1 MQQYSRFSQSSPTA
15 PGGAEW
21 ADSLSPLEEMRQR
34 LEAELMDLMR
44 SRSAEKLKE
53 CLARAKPFF
62 PSGNMVILQAER
74 RLEDWPSAVDGAIS
88 DNRQNGRPRKK
99 ARRSG
104 GSDIGTASAREDVA
118 QEDFTEQVEQGA
130 GHELCTNWPA
140 CIGSREERL
149 VGHLMWNP
157 LQQLYDRGDVYCVA
171 CWEYFRKINQNIQGL
186 FVLRSDA
193 MCWDD
198 RRRRVLAGKRTSSFQ
213 MNGGGHPLC
222 HWDEH
227 CIGGPGS
234 RLVGHLQVIPGN
246 DLFRRGNIFCE
257 DCWQSW
263 KEVSR
268 DTHRGRGWCD
278 ACRPCVAGMIIS
290 EHEPF

>member
-1 MQQYSRFSQSSPTA
+1 MQQHR
-15 PGGAEW
+15 GAEW
-21 ADSLSPLEEMRQR
+21 ADSLSPLEEMRHR
-34 LEAELMDLMR
+34 LEYDLMDQSR
-44 SRSAEKLKE
+44 SRSAEELQE
-53 CLARAKPFF
+53 CIERAKPFL
-62 PSGNMVILQAER
+62 PSGNMVMLLAER
-74 RLEDWPSAVDGAIS
+74 RLEDMLAAVDGTRRG
-88 DNRQNGRPRKK
+88 DMENGRPRKK

-104 GSDIGTASAREDVA
+104 GRGTGIPPARVDVA
-118 QEDFTEQVEQGA
+118 QEDFDMQGE
-130 GHELCTNWPA
+130 GHELCTNGPA

-278 ACRPCVAGMIIS
+278 ACKPCVAGMIIS